1 MSCTA
6 TAELPESKLGVSS
19 AVVRIGTEKSQG
31 CIRSDRRGEISLIR
45 ICDGRFLI
53 QRLEGSRPS
62 VGWSDRSLEVSEFCE
77 LNEEPTG
84 GCFLG
89 NKDGGIVCA
98 SPRTDFSHYLMQPC
112 HSS

>member
-19 AVVRIGTEKSQG
+19 AVVRRGTEKSQG

-62 VGWSDRSLEVSEFCE
+62 VGWSDRSLEGVRILRVER
-77 LNEEPTG
+77 G
-84 GCFLG
+84 AYRR
-89 NKDGGIVCA
+89 V
-98 SPRTDFSHYLMQPC
+98 FSW
-112 HSS
+112 